1 MATWRESTG
10 AGDAAPPPI
19 LVTAETAISTGLLD
33 EAMNYEFLRETG
45 EAVEK
50 EKKASGGRLM
60 SYLSGWQAEYPDR
73 SFDLEGTENEKGQL
87 IRLRVSQTAARV
99 TVDPMLLRQALFEAG
114 VDPEVIDAAVEKATR
129 VGEPGTPY
137 PAVRRVKGSGAV
149 AL

>member
-1 MATWRESTG
+1 MAAWRESTG
-10 AGDAAPPPI
+10 TGDAASPPI
-19 LVTAETAISTGLLD
+19 LVTAETAITTGLLD
-33 EAMNYEFLRETG
+33 EVLNYELLRETE

-60 SYLSGWQAEYPDR
+60 SYLSGWTAEYPDR
-73 SFDLEGTENEKGQL
+73 SFDLEGTEDAAGRV

-114 VDPEVIDAAVEKATR
+114 VDPEVIDAAVAKATR